1 MYGVRINIDGQW
13 TVVYVDDLFPTKNRK
28 PVFTQSKDREI
39 WVMVLEKTWAKI
51 FGSYLNIEAG
61 YNRLILKLLILGRYY
76 EL

>member
-13 TVVYVDDLFPTKNRK
+13 TVVYVDDLFPTKYGK

-61 YNRLILKLLILGRYY
+61 HNRLILKVSILGRYY